1 MIITR
6 TPFRVSFVGGGSD
19 LPVFFQEYGGAVLS
33 SSIDKY
39 MYISSH
45 DFFEKNK
52 IRTKYSATETV
63 SSVQE
68 IEHPILR
75 TIMSKLNIGKGLEIS
90 SIADVPAGTGM
101 GSSSSF
107 TVGTLHNMMARK
119 GMLKKVDKLWLAEE
133 ACQIEIHDL
142 NEPIGKQDQYAA
154 AFGGL
159 NLYRFKKDNE
169 VLVKPMNLTDEAIKD
184 FSSHLKLYYI
194 GNQRSASEILS
205 KQSKDSLKADKIEA
219 LKTMVSF
226 VDDFADSLEANQWKK
241 CGEIIDENWKLK
253 QSLTMGIS
261 NSNIQNI
268 YELGKNNGAWGAKL
282 LGAGGGGFMLFFAPP
297 EKHSLLDQTIQLSPF
312 PFELEDFGS
321 QVIFNG

>member
-33 SSIDKY
+33 SSINKY

-52 IRTKYSATETV
+52 VRTKYSATETV

-159 NLYRFKKDNE
+159 NLYRFNKDNE
-169 VLVKPMNLTDEAIKD
+169 VLVKPMNLSDEAIKD

-226 VDDFADSLEANQWKK
+226 VDDFADSLEANEWKK

-261 NSNIQNI
+261 NSSIQNI

-312 PFELEDFGS
+312 PFELENFGS

>member
-6 TPFRVSFVGGGSD
+6 TPFRISFVGGGSD
-19 LPVFFQEYGGAVLS
+19 LPAFFKEYGGAVLS

-45 DFFEKNK
+45 DFFEKGK
-52 IRTKYSATETV
+52 IRTKYSVTETV
-63 SSVQE
+63 NSVDD

-75 TIMSKLNIGKGLEIS
+75 TIMRKLNVSRGLEIS

-107 TVGTLHNMMARK
+107 TVGTLHNMMAREGRIDQVNK
-119 GMLKKVDKLWLAEE
+119 AWLGES
-133 ACQIEIHDL
+133 ACEIEINDL

-159 NLYRFKKDNE
+159 NIFRFNRDNTVDVE
-169 VLVKPMNLTDEAIKD
+169 PVVINNDALTQ
-184 FSSHLKLYYI
+184 FRNHMRLYYV
-194 GNQRSASEILS
+194 GNQRSASTILS
-205 KQSKDSLKADKIEA
+205 KQSKESLKANKIES
-219 LKTMVSF
+219 LRTMVSF
-226 VDDFADSLEANQWKK
+226 VDDFAKSITANNWKR
-241 CGEIIDENWKLK
+241 CGDIIDENWSLK
-253 QSLTMGIS
+253 QSLTDGIS
-261 NSNIQNI
+261 TPAIEQI
-268 YELGKNNGAWGAKL
+268 YSLGKKNGAWGAKL

-297 EKHSLLDQTIQLSPF
+297 ERHLSIDQALGLPNF
-312 PFELEDFGS
+312 PFNLETGGS

>member
-6 TPFRVSFVGGGSD
+6 TPFRISFVGGGSD
-19 LPVFFQEYGGAVLS
+19 LPVFFKEYGGAVIS
-33 SSIDKY
+33 STIDKY

-45 DFFEKNK
+45 DFFEKQK

-63 SSVQE
+63 NSVDD
-68 IEHPILR
+68 IKHPILR
-75 TIMSKLNIGKGLEIS
+75 TIMKKLNVNRGLEIS

-107 TVGTLHNMMARK
+107 TVGTLHNMMAREGK
-119 GMLKKVDKLWLAEE
+119 IDQVNKAWLGEK
-133 ACQIEIHDL
+133 ACEVEINDL

-159 NLYRFKKDNE
+159 NIFRFNQDNTVDVEPIHLDKDA
-169 VLVKPMNLTDEAIKD
+169 LIQ
-184 FSSHLKLYYI
+184 FSKHMRLYYI
-194 GNQRSASEILS
+194 GNQRSASNILS
-205 KQSKDSLKADKIEA
+205 KQSKESLKIDKIKS

-226 VDDFADSLEANQWKK
+226 VDDFAKSIASNNWKR
-241 CGEIIDENWKLK
+241 CGDIIDENWSLK
-253 QSLTMGIS
+253 QSLTDGIS
-261 NSNIQNI
+261 NPTIDQI
-268 YELGKNNGAWGAKL
+268 YSLGKKNGAWGAKL

-297 EKHSLLDQTIQLSPF
+297 EKHLSIDQALGLSNF
-312 PFELEDFGS
+312 PFELETAGS

>member
-154 AFGGL
+154 AYGGL

-169 VLVKPMNLTDEAIKD
+169 VLVKPMNLSDEAIKD

-312 PFELEDFGS
+312 PFELENFGS

>member
-45 DFFEKNK
+45 DFCEKNK

-169 VLVKPMNLTDEAIKD
+169 VLVKPMNLSDEAIKD

-261 NSNIQNI
+261 NSSIQNI

>member
-6 TPFRVSFVGGGSD
+6 TPFRISFVGGGSD
-19 LPVFFQEYGGAVLS
+19 LPAFYREYGGAVLS
-33 SSIDKY
+33 STIDKY

-45 DFFEKNK
+45 DFFEKEK

-63 SSVQE
+63 NSVDD
-68 IEHPILR
+68 IKHPILR
-75 TIMSKLNIGKGLEIS
+75 TIIKKLNVNLGLEIS

-107 TVGTLHNMMARK
+107 TVGTLHNMMAREGK
-119 GMLKKVDKLWLAEE
+119 INRVNKAWLGEK
-133 ACQIEIHDL
+133 ACEVEINDL

-159 NLYRFKKDNE
+159 NIFRFNRDDTVNVEPIHIDKDA
-169 VLVKPMNLTDEAIKD
+169 LTQ
-184 FSSHLKLYYI
+184 FSKHMRLYYI
-194 GNQRSASEILS
+194 GNQRSASSILS
-205 KQSKDSLKADKIEA
+205 MQSKESLKEDKIES

-226 VDDFADSLEANQWKK
+226 VDDFAKSIISNNWKL
-241 CGEIIDENWKLK
+241 CGDIIDENWSLK
-253 QSLTMGIS
+253 QSLTDGIS
-261 NSNIQNI
+261 NPRIKQI
-268 YELGKNNGAWGAKL
+268 YSLGKKHGAWGAKL

-297 EKHSLLDQTIQLSPF
+297 EKHLSIDQALGLSNF
-312 PFELEDFGS
+312 PFKLESAGS

>member
-19 LPVFFQEYGGAVLS
+19 LPIFFKEYGGAVLS
-33 SSIDKY
+33 SSINKY

-52 IRTKYSATETV
+52 VRTKYSATETV
-63 SSVQE
+63 SSVEE

-169 VLVKPMNLTDEAIKD
+169 VLVKPMNLSDEAIKD
-184 FSSHLKLYYI
+184 FSSHLKLYYL

-205 KQSKDSLKADKIEA
+205 KQSKDSLKADKIQA

-261 NSNIQNI
+261 NSSIQNI

-312 PFELEDFGS
+312 PFELENFGS
-321 QVIFNG
+321 QIIFNG